1 MSHTPE
7 QKEWLERRKAIKD
20 GKANAYAHFVNLA
33 LDNDGDLM
41 MGMTYSH
48 EWQRYT
54 CTYTQSN
61 GVRDFGG
68 SRAWDNSGLSLDDS
82 PGLNLKTVHE
92 GVRKI

>member
-7 QKEWLERRKAIKD
+7 QKIWLERRKAVKD

-68 SRAWDNSGLSLDDS
+68 SRAWDRQGGSIDGLAD
-82 PGLNLKTVHE
+82 LNLKTVHE